1 MSFAASLGSWA
12 LVDPDWNWQRHVPCL
27 ILNREMTM
35 IRGGAI
41 LIIFA
46 WAMETAGVAEFIDE
60 KGIKP
65 E

>member
-1 MSFAASLGSWA
+1 
-12 LVDPDWNWQRHVPCL
+12 
-27 ILNREMTM
+27 
-35 IRGGAI
+35 

-46 WAMETAGVAEFIDE
+46 WAMETVGVAEFIDE

>member
-1 MSFAASLGSWA
+1 MS
-12 LVDPDWNWQRHVPCL
+12 
-27 ILNREMTM
+27 IREMTM
-35 IRGGAI
+35 TKGGAI

-46 WAMETAGVAEFIDE
+46 WAMETVGVAEFIDE

>member
-1 MSFAASLGSWA
+1 
-12 LVDPDWNWQRHVPCL
+12 
-27 ILNREMTM
+27 MTM
-35 IRGGAI
+35 TKGGTI

-46 WAMETAGVAEFIDE
+46 WAMETVGVAEFIDE

>member
-1 MSFAASLGSWA
+1 
-12 LVDPDWNWQRHVPCL
+12 
-27 ILNREMTM
+27 
-35 IRGGAI
+35 

-46 WAMETAGVAEFIDE
+46 WAMETVGVANFIDE